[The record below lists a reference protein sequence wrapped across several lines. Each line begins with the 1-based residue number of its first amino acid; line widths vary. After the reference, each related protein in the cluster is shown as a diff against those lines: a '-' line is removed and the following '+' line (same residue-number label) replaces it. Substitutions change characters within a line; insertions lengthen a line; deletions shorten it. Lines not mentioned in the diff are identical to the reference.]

1 MNESGKR
8 RLNLSWGAATD
19 QGRVRTTNQDAMH
32 TDSGLFAV
40 ADGMGGH
47 QGGEVAA
54 NIAVR
59 TLSAAEHDSLENF
72 ESAFV
77 EANRV
82 VHQTALT
89 KPNLHG
95 MGTTLTAI
103 AVLGATDSRHFAIA
117 NVGDSRIYRFNGA
130 EFEQLTLDHSYV
142 AELVRRE
149 EITEADAAAHPYR
162 NMLTRAIGVHSEV
175 QVDSWRL
182 TPKEGDRFILCSD
195 GLTNE
200 LSDMELIKHL
210 IQNPL
215 ASNAAKALVRAANIH
230 GGRDNTTVVVINVN
244 IENIETNESDEAP
257 QINEKQSNSL
267 IPDNKQTRLI
277 SKLFLR
283 LKRTKGLDPS
293 DVNNSEEI

>member
-1 MNESGKR
+1 LNESGKR

-59 TLSAAEHDSLENF
+59 TLSSAKHDSLENF

-117 NVGDSRIYRFNGA
+117 NVGDSRIYRFNDA

-149 EITEADAAAHPYR
+149 EITEADAR
-162 NMLTRAIGVHSEV
+162 RAQRS
-175 QVDSWRL
+175 S
-182 TPKEGDRFILCSD
+182 S
-195 GLTNE
+195 
-200 LSDMELIKHL
+200 
-210 IQNPL
+210 
-215 ASNAAKALVRAANIH
+215 
-230 GGRDNTTVVVINVN
+230 
-244 IENIETNESDEAP
+244 
-257 QINEKQSNSL
+257 
-267 IPDNKQTRLI
+267 
-277 SKLFLR
+277 
-283 LKRTKGLDPS
+283 
-293 DVNNSEEI
+293 

>member
-8 RLNLSWGAATD
+8 RLSLSWGAATD
-19 QGRVRTTNQDAMH
+19 QGRIRSTNQDAMH

-59 TLSAAEHDSLENF
+59 TLSSAKHDSLENF

-89 KPNLHG
+89 EPNLHG

-103 AVLGATDSRHFAIA
+103 AVLGASDSRHFAIA

-149 EITEADAAAHPYR
+149 EITEADAATHPYR

-200 LSDMELIKHL
+200 LSDIDLMKHL
-210 IQNPL
+210 LQNPL
-215 ASNAAKALVRAANIH
+215 ASNAARALVRAANIH
-230 GGRDNTTVVVINVN
+230 GGRDNTTVIVINVN
-244 IENIETNESDEAP
+244 IENIQTSEFGEDTLVNEE
-257 QINEKQSNSL
+257 QSNSL
-267 IPDNKQTRLI
+267 ISENKRNRLI

-283 LKRTKGLDPS
+283 LKRTIGFDPS
-293 DVNNSEEI
+293 DVKNLEES